1 MNITIKLSD
10 QIRIN
15 NSTKDFIHF
24 DVSDGKLNAFKLSNE
39 ITRYRNCFQQFRV
52 LNIFKKELSNKTIN
66 I

>member
-15 NSTKDFIHF
+15 NSNKDFIHF
-24 DVSDGKLNAFKLSNE
+24 DVSDGKLRTFKLSNE
-39 ITRYRNCFQQFRV
+39 ITRYRNSFQQFRV

>member
-15 NSTKDFIHF
+15 NSNKDFIHF
-24 DVSDGKLNAFKLSNE
+24 DICEGKLKAFKLSNE
-39 ITRYRNCFQQFRV
+39 ITRYRNSFQEFRV
-52 LNIFKKELSNKTIN
+52 LNIFKNELSNKTIK